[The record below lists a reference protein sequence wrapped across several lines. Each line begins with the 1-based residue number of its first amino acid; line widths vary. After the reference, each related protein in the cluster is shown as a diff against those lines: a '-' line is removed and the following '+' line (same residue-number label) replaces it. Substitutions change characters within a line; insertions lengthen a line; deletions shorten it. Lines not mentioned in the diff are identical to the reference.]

1 MCALGVVS
9 VRGVDPVRQVY
20 VPVWGDRGRDEAKGD
35 WPGPVAFDRVV
46 DDLEG
51 VEVGVPVELVHH
63 RGLEALN
70 NPVFGENKKN
80 ENKIFVFTSNSS
92 EKSNN

>member
-1 MCALGVVS
+1 MSAFCVVS
-9 VRGVDPVRQVY
+9 VRGVDPVRQVD
-20 VPVWGDRGRDEAKGD
+20 VPVRGDRGRDEAEGD
-35 WPGPVAFDRVV
+35 WPGSVAFDRVV

-70 NPVFGENKKN
+70 DPVFEENKN
-80 ENKIFVFTSNSS
+80 
-92 EKSNN
+92 